1 MADKKMIYDFETIFE
16 VIMKSQTDMIELVTK
31 WSEMLAPTAKDV
43 TFNLSG
49 RDQPLVVPNIQKI
62 VETINERTLPSDP
75 SFKSVTVNAK
85 GANGQ
90 GKMTAGGVSFGGND
104 NEMAGGVAAAVYSAY
119 GTCGSIWQVAGEK
132 TLTQWPIPRY
142 WSVAAPGQ
150 AHVHVGPDQS
160 KIERSKPQVSEFFVV
175 VDGPDRSLKLTLTSY
190 THENYQHMTLNCPTG
205 GQPAIWHVVV
215 IATNQLP
222 GIVVRGSASLLN
234 KGA

>member
-31 WSEMLAPTAKDV
+31 WSEMLAPTARDV

-49 RDQPLVVPNIQKI
+49 RDQPLVVPNVQKI
-62 VETINERTLPSDP
+62 VETINTRTLPADP
-75 SFKSVTVNAK
+75 SFNSVTTNAK
-85 GANGQ
+85 NGQ
-90 GKMTAGGVSFGGND
+90 GRFTAGGVSFSGND
-104 NEMAGGVAAAVYSAY
+104 NEMAGGVAAGVYSAY
-119 GTCGSIWQVAGEK
+119 GTCGSIWEVAGEK
-132 TLTQWPIPRY
+132 TLKQWPIPRY

-150 AHVHVGPDQS
+150 AHVHVRLDLA
-160 KIERSKPQVSEFFVV
+160 KIERRKPQMSEFFVV
-175 VDGPDRSLKLTLTSY
+175 VGGPDRSLKLTLTSY
-190 THENYQHMTLNCPTG
+190 TPEDYQHMTLNCPTG